1 MKLWDEFKKFA
12 FKGNVVDMAV
22 GVVIGNVF
30 GKIVSSLVNDIIM
43 PPIGLLIGQVN
54 FSDLMIVLK
63 EAEGETPAVTINY
76 GMFIQNIL
84 DFLIVAFSIF
94 LCVKLRNKVKEIATK
109 KEREAAEAKAKAEAE
124 AKANEPVPPTTE
136 ELLTEIRDLLAKKE
150 SPAAGAVGRTSLWK
164 H

>member
-94 LCVKLRNKVKEIATK
+94 LCVKLLNKGKEIATK
-109 KEREAAEAKAKAEAE
+109 KEREAAEAEAE
-124 AKANEPVPPTTE
+124 AKANEPVSPTTE

-150 SPAAGAVGRTSLWK
+150 
-164 H
+164 

>member
-1 MKLWDEFKKFA
+1 MKLWDEFKKIA

-76 GMFIQNIL
+76 GTFIQNVL
-84 DFLIVAFSIF
+84 DFPL
-94 LCVKLRNKVKEIATK
+94 
-109 KEREAAEAKAKAEAE
+109 REAAQQGQGDRD
-124 AKANEPVPPTTE
+124 E
-136 ELLTEIRDLLAKKE
+136 EGTR
-150 SPAAGAVGRTSLWK
+150 GG
-164 H
+164 

>member
-63 EAEGETPAVTINY
+63 EAEGETP
-76 GMFIQNIL
+76 
-84 DFLIVAFSIF
+84 
-94 LCVKLRNKVKEIATK
+94 
-109 KEREAAEAKAKAEAE
+109 
-124 AKANEPVPPTTE
+124 P
-136 ELLTEIRDLLAKKE
+136 
-150 SPAAGAVGRTSLWK
+150 SL
-164 H
+164 

>member
-1 MKLWDEFKKFA
+1 MKRWDEFKKFA

-94 LCVKLRNKVKEIATK
+94 LCVKLLNKGKEI
-109 KEREAAEAKAKAEAE
+109 EREAAEAKAKAEAE

-150 SPAAGAVGRTSLWK
+150 
-164 H
+164 

>member
-94 LCVKLRNKVKEIATK
+94 LCVKLLNTGKEIATK
-109 KEREAAEAKAKAEAE
+109 KEREAAEAKAE

-150 SPAAGAVGRTSLWK
+150 
-164 H
+164 

>member
-76 GMFIQNIL
+76 GTFIQNIL

-94 LCVKLRNKVKEIATK
+94 LCVKLLNKGKEIATR

-150 SPAAGAVGRTSLWK
+150 
-164 H
+164 

>member
-1 MKLWDEFKKFA
+1 
-12 FKGNVVDMAV
+12 
-22 GVVIGNVF
+22 
-30 GKIVSSLVNDIIM
+30 M

-94 LCVKLRNKVKEIATK
+94 LCVKLLNKGKEIATK

-150 SPAAGAVGRTSLWK
+150 
-164 H
+164 

>member
-1 MKLWDEFKKFA
+1 
-12 FKGNVVDMAV
+12 
-22 GVVIGNVF
+22 
-30 GKIVSSLVNDIIM
+30 M

-94 LCVKLRNKVKEIATK
+94 LCVKLLNKGKEIATR

-150 SPAAGAVGRTSLWK
+150 
-164 H
+164 

>member
-1 MKLWDEFKKFA
+1 MKFWDEFKKFA

-76 GMFIQNIL
+76 GTFIQNVL

-94 LCVKLRNKVKEIATK
+94 LCVKLLNKGKEIATK

-124 AKANEPVPPTTE
+124 AKENEPMPPTTE

-150 SPAAGAVGRTSLWK
+150 
-164 H
+164 

>member
-1 MKLWDEFKKFA
+1 MNERKTANIKEKISVKLWDEFKKFA

-94 LCVKLRNKVKEIATK
+94 LCVKLLNKGKEIATK

-150 SPAAGAVGRTSLWK
+150 
-164 H
+164 

>member
-63 EAEGETPAVTINY
+63 G
-76 GMFIQNIL
+76 
-84 DFLIVAFSIF
+84 
-94 LCVKLRNKVKEIATK
+94 R
-109 KEREAAEAKAKAEAE
+109 KARR
-124 AKANEPVPPTTE
+124 PP
-136 ELLTEIRDLLAKKE
+136 
-150 SPAAGAVGRTSLWK
+150 SL
-164 H
+164 